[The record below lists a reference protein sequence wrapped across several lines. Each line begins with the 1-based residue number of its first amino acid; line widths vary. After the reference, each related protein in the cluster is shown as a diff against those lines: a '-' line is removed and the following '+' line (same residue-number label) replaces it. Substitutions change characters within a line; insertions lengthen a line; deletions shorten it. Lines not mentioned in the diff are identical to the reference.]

1 MREELSAECSPQMA
15 VWRCRTPWGVDVVWW
30 LTQLAPGSR
39 LVADPAEVDEIH
51 WLTVNEMNAHAEL
64 LDSNRQFLAAL
75 RRGEIDIALDS

>member
-1 MREELSAECSPQMA
+1 MA

-30 LTQLAPGSR
+30 LTQLAPDSR
-39 LVADPAEVDEIH
+39 LVADPAEVDDIH
-51 WLTVNEMNAHAEL
+51 WLTVDEMNAHAEL